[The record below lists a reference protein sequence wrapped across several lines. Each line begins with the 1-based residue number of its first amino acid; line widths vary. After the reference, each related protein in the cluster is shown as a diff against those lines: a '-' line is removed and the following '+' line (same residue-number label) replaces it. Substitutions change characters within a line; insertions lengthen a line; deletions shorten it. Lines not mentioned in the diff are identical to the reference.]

1 MGILGLILGPMGWN
15 VDGVTFFK
23 GAFGF
28 FMLYYYLKG
37 LEMYKTKSPVAFWKP
52 SSFPEAL

>member
-1 MGILGLILGPMGWN
+1 M
-15 VDGVTFFK
+15 DGVTFFK

-37 LEMYKTKSPVAFWKP
+37 LEMYKTKSPVAFQKP